1 MTLPREVPVELAA
14 FATLLSA
21 GGADLG
27 ETAAGG
33 AAPEGPAPGVP
44 AAPAPAAAAALP
56 ADVPCDVASSSY
68 EGAAAAGPEGG
79 YFFQ

>member
-1 MTLPREVPVELAA
+1 VELAA
-14 FATLLSA
+14 SATLLSA

-33 AAPEGPAPGVP
+33 AAPEGP
-44 AAPAPAAAAALP
+44 APAPAAAAALP

-79 YFFQ
+79 DD